1 VETQKVFV
9 AGHPMAY
16 HRSGRGETVLLVH
29 GTLTHSVIWKELI
42 PALSERRQ
50 VVVVDLLG
58 CGDSPNPH
66 RLSLSAKAQAE
77 YLAEL
82 VQWLGIG
89 PVHVVGH
96 EVGGAVGQL
105 LAVRHPKVVRSLT
118 LVSSVAGD
126 LWPVWPI
133 TALRMPIVRQLFLSL
148 CDTAIGE
155 WLVRSA
161 LYHRERATPDLV
173 GAFRNPLQT
182 LAGRRAAIH
191 FARCLDSAELTS
203 IAPELGRLDVPIKII
218 WGAADRYLP
227 AETPARLQATFP
239 GATLHRIETAGHLVP
254 IDEPERLAEILLD
267 GAR

>member
-1 VETQKVFV
+1 METQKVFV

-29 GTLTHSVIWKELI
+29 GTLTHSVIWEELV
-42 PALSERRQ
+42 PSLSERRQ

-77 YLAEL
+77 YVAEL

-105 LAVRHPKVVRSLT
+105 LAVSHPKLVRSLT
-118 LVSSVAGD
+118 LVNSVAGE

-133 TALRMPIVRQLFLSL
+133 TALRLPIARQLFLSL
-148 CDTAIGE
+148 CDTVVGE

-161 LYHRERATPDLV
+161 LHHREKATPALV
-173 GAFRNPLQT
+173 GALRNPLQT
-182 LAGRRAAIH
+182 LAGRRAAID
-191 FARCLDSAELTS
+191 FARSLDSAELTS
-203 IAPELGRLDVPIKII
+203 IAPELGRLDIPVKIV

-227 AETPARLQATFP
+227 AETPARLLAAMPTATM
-239 GATLHRIETAGHLVP
+239 HRIETAGHLVP
-254 IDEPERLAEILLD
+254 IDEPERLVEIMLD

>member
-1 VETQKVFV
+1 MGTQKVFV

-29 GTLTHSVIWKELI
+29 GTLTHSVIWRELVPI
-42 PALSERRQ
+42 LSERRQ

-66 RLSLSAKAQAE
+66 RLSLSPKAQAE
-77 YLAEL
+77 YVAEL

-89 PVHVVGH
+89 PVHFVGH

-105 LAVRHPKVVRSLT
+105 LALRHPKLVRSLT
-118 LVSSVAGD
+118 LVNSVAGD
-126 LWPVWPI
+126 LWPAWPI
-133 TALRMPIVRQLFLSL
+133 TALRLPIVRQLFLSL

-155 WLVRSA
+155 WLLRSA
-161 LYHRERATPDLV
+161 LHHREKATPELV
-173 GAFRNPLQT
+173 GALRNPLQT

-191 FARCLDSAELTS
+191 FVSCLDGAELAAS
-203 IAPELGRLDVPIKII
+203 SPELARLDLPVRIV

-227 AETPARLQATFP
+227 AGTPARLQATFP
-239 GATLHRIETAGHLVP
+239 RATLHRLETAGHLVP